1 MKLKKNQ
8 SFTIVS
14 KTKIINQVKKDQ
26 NENPLKSED
35 NGQHEIQGD
44 EREKRGKKKCR
55 RRKTMPPSTIC
66 TVLKGRGNNDISNN
80 M

>member
-8 SFTIVS
+8 SFTIVP

-35 NGQHEIQGD
+35 NGQHEFQGD
-44 EREKRGKKKCR
+44 EREKRGKKNADDGKLCHHR
-55 RRKTMPPSTIC
+55 
-66 TVLKGRGNNDISNN
+66 LYALF
-80 M
+80 